1 MRLLVVGAAGMLGRD
16 VVAAA
21 TGHDVV
27 GLSHR
32 ELDVRDEAAVNH
44 ALRAQRADAVV
55 NCAAYTDVDGAES
68 DEEAAMAVN
77 AVGALNVAEA
87 AAAVGAV
94 VVYPSTDY
102 VFDGS
107 KREPYVE
114 SDPVAPRSAYG
125 RSKLEGELST
135 AAVERHL
142 VVRTAWLF
150 GSGGRNF
157 VETMLRAGERGAVR
171 VVDDQVGCPTYTPHL
186 AAAIVAMLESGLT
199 GVVHAAGSGDCS
211 WYEFAVEIFRRA
223 GADVDV
229 SPCTT
234 DEFPRP
240 APRPAYSVLRSER
253 AGAPT
258 LPHWREGLGAYL
270 AERVAA

>member
-1 MRLLVVGAAGMLGRD
+1 MRVVVVGAGGMLGRD
-16 VVAAA
+16 VAAA
-21 TGHDVV
+21 AAGHEVV

-32 ELDVRDEAAVNH
+32 EVDVRDGGAVDH
-44 ALRAQRADAVV
+44 ALRAQRPDAVV

-68 DEEAAMAVN
+68 NEDAAMAVN

-87 AAAVGAV
+87 AAAVGAA

-102 VFDGS
+102 VFDGT

-114 SDPVAPRSAYG
+114 SDRVAARSAYG
-125 RSKLEGELST
+125 RSKLEGELAT
-135 AAVERHL
+135 ATVERHL

-157 VETMLRAGERGAVR
+157 VETMLRAGERGAVK
-171 VVDDQVGCPTYTPHL
+171 VVDDQVGCPTYTRHL
-186 AAAIVAMLESGLT
+186 AAAIVEMIESGLT
-199 GVVHAAGSGDCS
+199 GVVHAAGSGECS

-253 AGAPT
+253 PPAPT
-258 LPHWREGLGAYL
+258 LPHWREGLAAYL
-270 AERVAA
+270 SERVAV